1 MSDEWTS
8 KSSFWN
14 YNSADSIKKGRLK
27 QEKPDYGFKSYF
39 DDPFAPMSAMGYQNR
54 PYLVPFDTLK
64 KVPQQ
69 LSIVAAIIQTRI
81 NQIASFSIPMRNSK
95 SIGYEIKHKNPGR
108 LTTKGEREFIL
119 ELEKFVFN
127 CGQPNPNPY
136 AQFPRDGFDHF
147 LKKVVRDTLM
157 YDQVCALA
165 GTWVE
170 LADGTGCPIE
180 EIQTGM
186 KVRTHTG
193 NVREVV
199 QPKSHIHT
207 GDFVDIQVR
216 GQKLSVTGGHPVY
229 VANRVSSKGN
239 TVKLGTPAWV
249 AAREL
254 TKDMYVVYP
263 KLQSVGE
270 YQNISIFDD
279 NPRKPERIQEF
290 STTMDEKWGAV
301 IGLYLAEGNCRPH
314 SVAFTF
320 NSEEQDLVDLVKD
333 FGTSLGITSTIVD
346 YSERAAVTIILNS
359 VNLSRFFKKYCNTGS
374 KEKTV
379 PQFILNSPASVRK
392 ELIKHYLLG
401 DGHIRNNLAKF
412 GTVSRN
418 LFTGM
423 RSLLSAEGIYV
434 AEIVSNG
441 KYDNHAEQ
449 YVGNISGVNYRRLA
463 REWGFPSDE
472 SSCRTTYLDIGDSLY
487 VKITSIKKY
496 DDENIPVYNM
506 EVEEDHSYIAQG
518 FINHNCF
525 EVVPDRRGLPYEF
538 MAVDASTIRIAAPN
552 TLDMYKY
559 SGANTID
566 ETFDTMR
573 GPLNNSNDRTNFVQL
588 VHGQIRNLYSRNELA
603 FGVRNPR
610 TDIRVY
616 GYGYSELEQLIR
628 TITAAIYAEEY
639 NIRNF
644 SQGSSPKGI
653 LSFKGEAMDPDMLE
667 DFKRKWNQNVE
678 GVHNAWR
685 TPIIQ
690 SETGIEWT
698 DLHPNN
704 RDMEYN
710 SWLEYLIKIICGVFL
725 IDPAEVN
732 FDLHG
737 GVQQTPLF
745 ESSQEWKL
753 KASRDR
759 GLKPLL
765 KFLAKMINDNVIQ
778 KLDDNFTF
786 DFVGLDELTE
796 QEKHELRKE
805 QVASYMTL
813 NEIRRAED
821 LPDIEDGD
829 RVLNPTYLQAVQ
841 LQQQADQQEEQ
852 MAMQGDAAGQGGAE
866 AGAEEAAPEEEEEE
880 DPSPPYVENFT
891 KSQPQ
896 RTFEIS
902 DLDDWFDEDA
912 SV

>member
-14 YNSADSIKKGRLK
+14 SNSSESIKKARLK

-39 DDPFAPMSAMGYQNR
+39 DDPFAPMSAMGYQAR

-69 LSIVAAIIQTRI
+69 LSIIASIIQTRT
-81 NQIASFSIPMRNSK
+81 NQIASFSVPYRNSK

-108 LTTKGEREFIL
+108 LTTKGERDFIL

-127 CGQPNPNPY
+127 CGQPNPNPF
-136 AQFPRDGFDHF
+136 AQHPRDGFDHF

-157 YDQVCALA
+157 YDQV
-165 GTWVE
+165 
-170 LADGTGCPIE
+170 
-180 EIQTGM
+180 
-186 KVRTHTG
+186 
-193 NVREVV
+193 
-199 QPKSHIHT
+199 
-207 GDFVDIQVR
+207 
-216 GQKLSVTGGHPVY
+216 
-229 VANRVSSKGN
+229 
-239 TVKLGTPAWV
+239 
-249 AAREL
+249 
-254 TKDMYVVYP
+254 
-263 KLQSVGE
+263 
-270 YQNISIFDD
+270 
-279 NPRKPERIQEF
+279 
-290 STTMDEKWGAV
+290 
-301 IGLYLAEGNCRPH
+301 
-314 SVAFTF
+314 
-320 NSEEQDLVDLVKD
+320 
-333 FGTSLGITSTIVD
+333 
-346 YSERAAVTIILNS
+346 
-359 VNLSRFFKKYCNTGS
+359 
-374 KEKTV
+374 
-379 PQFILNSPASVRK
+379 
-392 ELIKHYLLG
+392 
-401 DGHIRNNLAKF
+401 
-412 GTVSRN
+412 
-418 LFTGM
+418 
-423 RSLLSAEGIYV
+423 
-434 AEIVSNG
+434 
-441 KYDNHAEQ
+441 
-449 YVGNISGVNYRRLA
+449 
-463 REWGFPSDE
+463 
-472 SSCRTTYLDIGDSLY
+472 
-487 VKITSIKKY
+487 
-496 DDENIPVYNM
+496 
-506 EVEEDHSYIAQG
+506 
-518 FINHNCF
+518 CF

-552 TLDMYKY
+552 TLDTYKY
-559 SGANTID
+559 NGNSALDKNTFESMGDPSEFGSGKFNY
-566 ETFDTMR
+566 
-573 GPLNNSNDRTNFVQL
+573 VQL
-588 VHGQIRNLYSRNELA
+588 IQGQIRNLYTRNELA

-610 TDIRVY
+610 TDINVY
-616 GYGYSELEQLIR
+616 GYGYSELEQLTR
-628 TITAAIYAEEY
+628 TITAAIYAEEF

-653 LSFKGEAMDPDMLE
+653 LSFKGDAMDNDMLE

-678 GVHNAWR
+678 GVHNAWK

-710 SWLEYLIKIICGVFL
+710 SWLEYLIKLICGVFL

-765 KFLAKMINDNVIQ
+765 KFLAKMVNENVVQ
-778 KLDDNFTF
+778 KIDDNFVF

-841 LQQQADQQEEQ
+841 LEQQAKQQEEQ
-852 MAMQGDAAGQGGAE
+852 MAMQGSAAGQGGE
-866 AGAEEAAPEEEEEE
+866 EGGGGGEVPPEEGAEEE
-880 DPSPPYVENFT
+880 PSPPYVENFT
-891 KSQPQ
+891 KSQ

-912 SV
+912 GI